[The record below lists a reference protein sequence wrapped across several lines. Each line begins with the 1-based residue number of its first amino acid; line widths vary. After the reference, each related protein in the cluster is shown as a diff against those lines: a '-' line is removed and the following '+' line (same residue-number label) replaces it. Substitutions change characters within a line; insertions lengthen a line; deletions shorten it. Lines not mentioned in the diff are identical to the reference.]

1 MLNFKGCIYTLN
13 NSGHNMAGILDILLG
28 LLLLPFVKTGINGE
42 DNLILAGRG
51 YTISSPCNGPLDLIC
66 YVIWQFSTTENSA
79 YIAVVSNGVI
89 QAAKSKA
96 KGRRPRSKC
105 ALNLRNLTTEDVG
118 HFRCHKR
125 QSIYSPLNSEY
136 HQDPKFDRISLTSNE
151 SNVMPGQTVTL
162 HCALLTNRRRRFC
175 GTQQHRD
182 IRLKW
187 VDEAGDDVLEDSQHQ
202 IWPQSPCDVTLTVA
216 LQRDDRRKFKC
227 QATVNEEF
235 TAKVILQCKQHTRH
249 FSVKSR
255 ST

>member
-1 MLNFKGCIYTLN
+1 MVELLQKG
-13 NSGHNMAGILDILLG
+13 
-28 LLLLPFVKTGINGE
+28 
-42 DNLILAGRG
+42 NLCHKKKD
-51 YTISSPCNGPLDLIC
+51 SSLSAAL
-66 YVIWQFSTTENSA
+66 STT
-79 YIAVVSNGVI
+79 
-89 QAAKSKA
+89 
-96 KGRRPRSKC
+96 
-105 ALNLRNLTTEDVG
+105 
-118 HFRCHKR
+118 
-125 QSIYSPLNSEY
+125 
-136 HQDPKFDRISLTSNE
+136 E

-235 TAKVILQCKQHTRH
+235 TASEEIPLRVPGRKGRGRGMMIELDTEDNEDSGGQQEVTGVAVGVVGCVVLAAVVALFVLNRKRANRQLSDVPGDTTSADDDGSADDVTYADINLPTGSEALRDTEYQATVYASIR
-249 FSVKSR
+249 
-255 ST
+255 TAA